1 MLARKGARLAA
12 STRRAIHDK
21 GKDRLSRNDMCFM
34 FLLQV
39 RQRCALVLASRLRHW
54 NRHHHRPPP
63 CPHLTS
69 PPASHQTA
77 NTPLLHRFSASS
89 LPNTPDCPSICA
101 EFLHLSDAIISSFA
115 SPALLLLTDSLLSL
129 HLLASRL
136 SLLQPTWSACIVVNR
151 PSSFCLVSRLVLFSC
166 ATLVPRAC
174 ETSAPL

>member
-1 MLARKGARLAA
+1 MPTGKGARLAA

-21 GKDRLSRNDMCFM
+21 GKDRLSRNDMCL
-34 FLLQV
+34 LLQV
-39 RQRCALVLASRLRHW
+39 RQRCALNWTLD
-54 NRHHHRPPP
+54 HHHRRPPP
-63 CPHLTS
+63 CPHI

-89 LPNTPDCPSICA
+89 LPNTPDCPSSCA

-129 HLLASRL
+129 HFLASRL
-136 SLLQPTWSACIVVNR
+136 SLLHPTWSACIVVNR